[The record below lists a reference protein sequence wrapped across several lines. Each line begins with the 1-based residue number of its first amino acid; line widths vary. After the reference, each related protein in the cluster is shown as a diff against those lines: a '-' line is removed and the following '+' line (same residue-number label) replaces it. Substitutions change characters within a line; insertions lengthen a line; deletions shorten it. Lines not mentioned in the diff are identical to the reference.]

1 MLKHISPSSTVI
13 VTVILSVL
21 VTVAYTCPN
30 VSAATPPTVEDARK
44 EVEACLREEL
54 SALSGKKTNYSTIV
68 CDNLK
73 QSVKKCVGDDN
84 GRVEECINSAAISTR
99 EVLAE
104 STQSKSNS
112 ENTQK
117 YSSNVIPKVNLD
129 GAQIGNIYNGALA
142 VAGAM
147 TVIFIIIG
155 GIRYVI
161 SRGDPSEVTKAKNTI
176 LYALIGLLIV
186 ILAFVIVRFVTG
198 NV

>member
-1 MLKHISPSSTVI
+1 MLKHISPSSTII

-44 EVEACLREEL
+44 EVEACL
-54 SALSGKKTNYSTIV
+54 SGKKTNYSTIV

-84 GRVEECINSAAISTR
+84 GRVKECINSAAISTR
-99 EVLAE
+99 EALAE
-104 STQSKSNS
+104 STQANSNR

-117 YSSNVIPKVNLD
+117 FSSNVIPKVNLD